1 MDVRQI
7 PQIDK
12 TAFGSIALDSQ
23 TPVVIKGLVETWPA
37 VQAGLESDA
46 AFFGYLSDF
55 DSGLA
60 FTAMRLDQAQ
70 KGRIFYNE
78 DLTAFNFSYERINF
92 DTFRSKLEQTAVSG
106 DTWYAGSIN
115 LERWFP
121 GFDKSNDLSIH
132 RDELKSIWIGNQ
144 TRIAPHFDFPANLAC
159 NIQGERRITLYP
171 PEQLENLYIGPLD
184 FTPAGQPISL
194 VDSLAPDYERFPRFK
209 LAEEAAFTTTLQ
221 PGDAIVIPS
230 MWWHQ
235 VEATAALNVLVNYWW
250 RDSPAFH
257 GSPLSALQHALLG
270 FRDLPQHQRA
280 AWRNLIEYYVFNEDD
295 APYSHIPDNS
305 QGVLKPLTET
315 TASALRKTLREHLK

>member
-12 TAFGSIALDSQ
+12 TAFESIALDSQ
-23 TPVVIKGLVETWPA
+23 TPLVIKGLVETWPA
-37 VQAGLESDA
+37 VQAGLESDT
-46 AFFGYLSDF
+46 AFFSYLSGF
-55 DSGLA
+55 DSGHA
-60 FTAMRLDQAQ
+60 FTAMKLDKTQ

-78 DLTAFNFSYERINF
+78 DLTAFNFSYKRINF
-92 DTFRSKLEQTAVSG
+92 DTFRSELEQAVVSG

-159 NIQGERRITLYP
+159 NIHGERRVTLYP

-194 VDSLAPDYERFPRFK
+194 VDSLAPDYEQFPRFK
-209 LAEEAAFTTTLQ
+209 LAEKAAFTTTLQ

-235 VEATAALNVLVNYWW
+235 IEATAALNVLVNYWW

-280 AWRNLIEYYVFNEDD
+280 VWRRLIEYYVFNEDD
-295 APYSHIPDNS
+295 APHSHIPANS
-305 QGVLKPLTET
+305 QGILKPLTET

>member
-12 TAFGSIALDSQ
+12 TAFESIALDS
-23 TPVVIKGLVETWPA
+23 TAPLVVRGLVEAWPA
-37 VQAGLESDA
+37 VQAGLDSDT
-46 AFFGYLSDF
+46 AFLNYLSGF
-55 DSGLA
+55 DSGNA
-60 FTAMRLDQAQ
+60 FTAMKLDKTQR
-70 KGRIFYNE
+70 GRVFYNE
-78 DLTAFNFSYERINF
+78 DLTALNFSYERINY
-92 DTFRSKLEQTAVSG
+92 DAFRSELEQAAESG
-106 DTWYAGSIN
+106 NTWYAGSIN
-115 LERWFP
+115 LEHWFP
-121 GFDKSNDLSIH
+121 GFDQSNDLSIH

-159 NIQGERRITLYP
+159 NIHGERRVTLYP

-209 LAEEAAFTTTLQ
+209 LAEEAALTTTLQ

-235 VEATAALNVLVNYWW
+235 IEATAALNVLVNYWW
-250 RDSPAFH
+250 RDSPSYH

-270 FRDLPQHQRA
+270 FRDLPQNQRA
-280 AWRNLIEYYVFNEDD
+280 VWRNLIEYYVFNEDD
-295 APYSHIPDNS
+295 AAHSHIPANS

-315 TASALRKTLREHLK
+315 TASELRKTIQAHLK

>member
-12 TAFGSIALDSQ
+12 TAFESIALDSQ
-23 TPVVIKGLVETWPA
+23 TPLVIKGLVETWPA
-37 VQAGLESDA
+37 VQAGLESDT
-46 AFFGYLSDF
+46 AFFSYLSGF
-55 DSGLA
+55 DSGHA
-60 FTAMRLDQAQ
+60 FTAMKLDKTQ

-92 DTFRSKLEQTAVSG
+92 DTFRSELEQAVVSG

-159 NIQGERRITLYP
+159 NIHGERRVTLYP

-209 LAEEAAFTTTLQ
+209 LAEKAAFTTTLQ

-235 VEATAALNVLVNYWW
+235 IEATAALNVLVNYWW

-280 AWRNLIEYYVFNEDD
+280 VWRRLIEYYVFNEDD
-295 APYSHIPDNS
+295 APHSHIPANS
-305 QGVLKPLTET
+305 QGILKPLTET

>member
-12 TAFGSIALDSQ
+12 TAFESIALDSQ
-23 TPVVIKGLVETWPA
+23 TPLVIKGLVETWPA
-37 VQAGLESDA
+37 VQAGLESDT
-46 AFFGYLSDF
+46 AFFSYLSGF
-55 DSGLA
+55 DSGHA
-60 FTAMRLDQAQ
+60 FTAMKLDKTQ

-92 DTFRSKLEQTAVSG
+92 DTFRSELEQAVVSG

-159 NIQGERRITLYP
+159 NIHGERRVTLYP

-194 VDSLAPDYERFPRFK
+194 VDSLAPDYEQFPRFK
-209 LAEEAAFTTTLQ
+209 LAEKAAFTATLQ

-235 VEATAALNVLVNYWW
+235 IEATAALNVLVNYWW

-280 AWRNLIEYYVFNEDD
+280 VWRRLIEYYVFNEDD
-295 APYSHIPDNS
+295 APHSHIPANS
-305 QGVLKPLTET
+305 QGILKPLTET